1 MNVSSTVAIIG
12 LGYVG
17 LPLAVH
23 FAGRGHTVIG
33 LDKDTR
39 KIESIIKGESYI
51 PDVSSK
57 LLQSLLAKKK
67 LIVNTPDQGIADFQ
81 NSDYV
86 IVTVPTPIN
95 EKREP
100 DLSAL
105 ISASHYI
112 QQHFQ
117 KGQTFIFESSTYPG
131 TLEEVIIPII
141 SQTGKKVG
149 EDFYIGYSPERI
161 DPANSHYSVQTIP
174 KVISG
179 QTEKCKQKVQE
190 LYSTIFDV
198 VVPVSSP
205 KVAEM
210 CKLFENIQR
219 LVNISLVNELN
230 TLCESLGIDFYE
242 ALEAASTKPFGFT
255 PYWPGPGI
263 GGHCIPVD
271 PLYFQWR
278 IKKNGAISQ
287 LIEAAHVINEE
298 MPEKIVR
305 KVKDMVQSPASVL
318 IVGIAYKKDVNDLRE
333 SPALPIIELLIQE
346 GYEIEYHDPYISSA
360 KFGDKV
366 YQSVSLDEQVI
377 KQAGC
382 ILILT
387 DHSNIDWKLFK
398 GMKRVIDTRGIV
410 KKVSV

>member
-23 FAGRGHTVIG
+23 FAERGHTVLG

-39 KIESIIKGESYI
+39 KIESIIQGESYI

-57 LLQSLLAKKK
+57 LLQSLLTRKK

-95 EKREP
+95 EQREP

-112 QQHFQ
+112 QQNLQ

-161 DPANSHYSVQTIP
+161 DPANSQYSVQTIP

-179 QTEKCKQKVQE
+179 QTEMCKQKVQA

-278 IKKNGAISQ
+278 IKRMEQ
-287 LIEAAHVINEE
+287 L
-298 MPEKIVR
+298 
-305 KVKDMVQSPASVL
+305 
-318 IVGIAYKKDVNDLRE
+318 VN
-333 SPALPIIELLIQE
+333 
-346 GYEIEYHDPYISSA
+346 
-360 KFGDKV
+360 
-366 YQSVSLDEQVI
+366 
-377 KQAGC
+377 
-382 ILILT
+382 
-387 DHSNIDWKLFK
+387 
-398 GMKRVIDTRGIV
+398 
-410 KKVSV
+410 